1 MSIAIIKYN
10 AGNIRSVDYAL
21 RRLGAEPVIT
31 ADEQTLRGADRV
43 IFPGVGEAATTMDY
57 LRASGLDRVI
67 LSLRQPVLG
76 ICLGMQLMCRH
87 SEEGQVDGLGIF
99 PLEVRRFPAGMKV
112 PHMGWNTLS
121 ELRGPLFEG
130 LPEEAWMYFVHS
142 YYVPENDRAAA
153 CTCYGLRFAA
163 ALEHENFFGCQF
175 HPEKSS
181 VGGRRVLEN
190 FLSKNIE
197 KYRSEQ

>member
-1 MSIAIIKYN
+1 MEKKKILFIDRD
-10 AGNIRSVDYAL
+10 GTLIR
-21 RRLGAEPVIT
+21 EPE
-31 ADEQTLRGADRV
+31 DEQVDDLSKLSFVPGAIGALSRIV
-43 IFPGVGEAATTMDY
+43 SETDY
-57 LRASGLDRVI
+57 RLVMVTN
-67 LSLRQPVLG
+67 Q
-76 ICLGMQLMCRH
+76 
-87 SEEGQVDGLGIF
+87 DGLGIF

-121 ELRGPLFEG
+121 ELRGPLFKG

-197 KYRSEQ
+197 KYRREQ

>member
-1 MSIAIIKYN
+1 M
-10 AGNIRSVDYAL
+10 
-21 RRLGAEPVIT
+21 RRLAETGLKEVIP
-31 ADEQTLRGADRV
+31 TLG
-43 IFPGVGEAATTMDY
+43 
-57 LRASGLDRVI
+57 
-67 LSLRQPVLG
+67 QPVLG

-99 PLEVRRFPAGMKV
+99 PLEVRRFSAGMKV

-197 KYRSEQ
+197 KYRREQ